1 MVDGLWWWRLMQV
14 VNGEAC
20 FLLSNLLWLV
30 PVGLATVH
38 IDWRSCDVPRMPVA
52 CLRPLRQP
60 AEGDSL

>member
-14 VNGEAC
+14 VNVVVC

-30 PVGLATVH
+30 LIGLATVH
-38 IDWRSCDVPRMPVA
+38 IDWCRYDMPRMPVA
-52 CLRPLRQP
+52 CLRPLQQL